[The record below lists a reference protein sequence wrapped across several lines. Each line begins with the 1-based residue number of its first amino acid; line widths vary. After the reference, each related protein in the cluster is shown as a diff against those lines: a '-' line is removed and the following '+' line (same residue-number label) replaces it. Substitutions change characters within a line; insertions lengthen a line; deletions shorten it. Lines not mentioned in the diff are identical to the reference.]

1 MKINNNQNLKKKDN
15 LMKSKRVNVNY
26 CINNYS
32 DTISK
37 INSAIIKIIDEEN
50 GKNLNFKKDN

>member
-1 MKINNNQNLKKKDN
+1 
-15 LMKSKRVNVNY
+15 MKSKRVNVNY

-37 INSAIIKIIDEEN
+37 INSAISKIIDEEN
-50 GKNLNFKKDN
+50 GKNLNLKKDN